1 MVDIKVNE
9 YDDWVVVKDGTTGI
23 TLHEGH
29 SLAAFHWANILSNY
43 GVKIDIE
50 FIEEDDDE

>member
-29 SLAAFHWANILSNY
+29 SLAPFHWANILRNY
-43 GVKIDIE
+43 GVKIGTE
-50 FIEEDDDE
+50 YIEEDDDE